1 MAFLP
6 EFLADIFVS
15 YSHVDDKPFGPGN
28 IRWVTKFHHDLETRV
43 CDWLGQPITIWRDSK
58 TAGTDVFSDETI
70 DQLHRSAILVSVV
83 TPAYVRSDWCRREL
97 EGFVA
102 ANTTV
107 RIRNKSRLVKVLKT
121 FVPRAELPQILDD
134 VLGYLFY
141 KVDPD
146 SEIPREFLIDPSPDG
161 DRAYWAKVDDVAF
174 EIKRLIDLMTTKQ
187 TNVIF
192 PSESATAVYLAVSS
206 FDIQGHVDQLRREL
220 EDRGFQVLPER
231 PFPLTSDEL
240 IQSVHQEMS
249 RSALSIHPL
258 GARYGL
264 VPENETRSIEE
275 LKSFVIDRL
284 RRRAWA
290 DKAVVAPP
298 NKSNGSAALG
308 RVYLVYDQRDRA
320 AAAPL
325 HDYLDARGL
334 EVIRPLMNGEP
345 QELREDHQDNL
356 RVADGVLIYW
366 GAASEAWL
374 RAKLRDLARIRGLG
388 RTTPFRANAVY
399 VDEPQGPEK
408 RDFKTRDFQMMQA
421 STVPLSQTLEPFVA
435 RLVSN
440 S

>member
-1 MAFLP
+1 MC
-6 EFLADIFVS
+6 S
-15 YSHVDDKPFGPGN
+15 S
-28 IRWVTKFHHDLETRV
+28 DLE
-43 CDWLGQPITIWRDSK
+43 LL
-58 TAGTDVFSDETI
+58 ET
-70 DQLHRSAILVSVV
+70 
-83 TPAYVRSDWCRREL
+83 
-97 EGFVA
+97 
-102 ANTTV
+102 
-107 RIRNKSRLVKVLKT
+107 
-121 FVPRAELPQILDD
+121 
-134 VLGYLFY
+134 
-141 KVDPD
+141 
-146 SEIPREFLIDPSPDG
+146 
-161 DRAYWAKVDDVAF
+161 
-174 EIKRLIDLMTTKQ
+174 
-187 TNVIF
+187 
-192 PSESATAVYLAVSS
+192 
-206 FDIQGHVDQLRREL
+206 
-220 EDRGFQVLPER
+220 
-231 PFPLTSDEL
+231 
-240 IQSVHQEMS
+240 
-249 RSALSIHPL
+249 
-258 GARYGL
+258 
-264 VPENETRSIEE
+264 SIEE